1 MGGDLNYYDYF
12 YILSAVLLEAFALS
26 MFKTKSNYIM
36 AIVIYC
42 CVAAALGLIINKK
55 GLVAGHAIY
64 DFLGVLVISAVG
76 FIYFKEPIDT
86 RKIIGLIL
94 GGIAVY
100 LLDKPH
106 SHH

>member
-1 MGGDLNYYDYF
+1 MSSKLNYYDYSV
-12 YILSAVLLEAFALS
+12 ILLAVLLEAFALS
-26 MFKTKSNYIM
+26 MFKNNSNYLM

-64 DFLGVLVISAVG
+64 DFLGVLVVSCVG
-76 FIYFKEPIDT
+76 FFYFKEPMTI
-86 RKIIGLIL
+86 RKIAGLIM
-94 GGIAVY
+94 GGLAVY